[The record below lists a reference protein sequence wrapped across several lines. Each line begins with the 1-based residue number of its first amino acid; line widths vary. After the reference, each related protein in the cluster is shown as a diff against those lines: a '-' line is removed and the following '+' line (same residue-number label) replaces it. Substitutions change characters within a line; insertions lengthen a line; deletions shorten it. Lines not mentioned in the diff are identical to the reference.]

1 MPNTRQNIY
10 STRQRQYRT
19 YGSVAYQP
27 SYDGSAARVP
37 QPKPR
42 PQVRPRRNI
51 VQRPRIQVRQ
61 AGAFSPFAVVGFSVV
76 ALCAALLLIANAQ
89 LMVLRDETV
98 SLRSQLQTLQS
109 EQTVLLAQRELA
121 HDWDAIEA
129 QLTADG
135 TMVKLQPGQ
144 LTYLS
149 VSEPDSV
156 VLLRHEE
163 TFGAA
168 ALAQEIQRFFS
179 ELLS

>member
-1 MPNTRQNIY
+1 MARSQQSY
-10 STRQRQYRT
+10 QRQYRT

-27 SYDGSAARVP
+27 HYDGSAARVP

-51 VQRPRIQVRQ
+51 VPRPRVQVRQ

-89 LMVLRDETV
+89 LMVIKDETV

-109 EQTVLLAQRELA
+109 EQTVLLAQRELS
-121 HDWDAIEA
+121 HDWDAIET
-129 QLTADG
+129 QLTANG
-135 TMVKLQPGQ
+135 AMVKLQPGQ

-149 VSEPDSV
+149 VSEPDSM
-156 VLLRHEE
+156 VLIRHEPA
-163 TFGAA
+163 FSAA
-168 ALAQEIQRFFS
+168 ALVEEIQRFFS
-179 ELLS
+179 DLLS